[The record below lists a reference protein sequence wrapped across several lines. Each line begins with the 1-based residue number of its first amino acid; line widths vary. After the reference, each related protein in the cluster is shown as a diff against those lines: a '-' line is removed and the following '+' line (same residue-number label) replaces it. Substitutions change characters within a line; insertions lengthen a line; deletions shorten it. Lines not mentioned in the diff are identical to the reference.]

1 MSETMTPHQK
11 DREFRRIP
19 IGYQVKL
26 VSDDRIIAYPRAINL
41 SMGGILLSGPAHL
54 PVGSHCGVAILLANS
69 DAGRRVVARGTVVR
83 TDEVGMAIS
92 FSKAL
97 DPESENAL
105 RWLIQSLAPGAE
117 EAVTPR
123 RSRTVAIPDLMQSK
137 EAALEVA
144 GSARQIAKEP
154 EAGLAN
160 LMDRLK
166 PGSARHVKGVEAW
179 EPPDFKGYEDIREWL
194 KESVMS
200 ATMYE
205 RFPDGRWTIQLLLK
219 EQNPGTYRY
228 IVL

>member
-1 MSETMTPHQK
+1 MTPRPEERQF
-11 DREFRRIP
+11 ERIP

-26 VSDDRIIAYPRAINL
+26 VADDRIIAYPRAVNI
-41 SMGGILLSGPAHL
+41 SMGGILLRGPAHL
-54 PVGSHCGVAILLANS
+54 PVGSHCGVAILLADA

-83 TDEVGMAIS
+83 TDQLGIAIS

-117 EAVTPR
+117 EP
-123 RSRTVAIPDLMQSK
+123 VADQPGDQVLPPEGNLVQ
-137 EAALEVA
+137 A
-144 GSARQIAKEP
+144 SAPSIESGNNHDP
-154 EAGLAN
+154 EAGLAH
-160 LMDRLK
+160 LMDRIK
-166 PGSARHVKGVEAW
+166 PGSARHVTAGSAW
-179 EPPDFKGYEDIREWL
+179 EPPTFETYDDIRAWL
-194 KESVMS
+194 KDSVMS

-219 EQNPGTYRY
+219 EQDPGTYRY

>member
-1 MSETMTPHQK
+1 MTPVPEERQ
-11 DREFRRIP
+11 FQRIP

-26 VSDDRIIAYPRAINL
+26 VADDRIIAYPRAINL

-54 PVGSHCGVAILLANS
+54 PVGSHCGVAILLA
-69 DAGRRVVARGTVVR
+69 DAEAGRRVVARGTVVR
-83 TDEVGMAIS
+83 TDKCGLAIS

-97 DPESENAL
+97 DPESENSL

-117 EAVTPR
+117 DALAPHPAAQAKSTSPVRPEKSTKNPSLGQQQDPATGL
-123 RSRTVAIPDLMQSK
+123 THLM
-137 EAALEVA
+137 EH
-144 GSARQIAKEP
+144 I
-154 EAGLAN
+154 
-160 LMDRLK
+160 K
-166 PGSARHVKGVEAW
+166 PGSGRHLQAAPAW
-179 EPPDFKGYEDIREWL
+179 EPPEFEGYDEVRQWL